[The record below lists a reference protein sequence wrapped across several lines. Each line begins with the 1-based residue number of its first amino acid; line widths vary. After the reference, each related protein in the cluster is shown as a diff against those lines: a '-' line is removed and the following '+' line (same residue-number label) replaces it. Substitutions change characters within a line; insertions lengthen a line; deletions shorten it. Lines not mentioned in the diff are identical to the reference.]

1 MTDIRSYRRVF
12 DLERRIYSVDRVRLN
27 PGGVP
32 VRGVV
37 YLLGLVA
44 TMLAASRAPVLGT
57 ALALVPWY
65 LRELAVPA
73 ALATVLAAIRV
84 DGRTFHLAAWAV
96 ARSLARPTRSTRLLW
111 RSRAGSRW
119 WPPEIVFLP
128 DGSEPE
134 LRALRYTGPGA
145 VRVSVPHRR
154 RSRRRGRLFSRR
166 PVVEIRSIAGS
177 ARRNGMGP
185 GDRGRVLSL
194 EAGVEL
200 LVVSDGRR

>member
-1 MTDIRSYRRVF
+1 VTEIRSYRRVF

-37 YLLGLVA
+37 YLLGLVVV
-44 TMLAASRAPVLGT
+44 MLVASRTPGVGG

-119 WPPEIVFLP
+119 WPPGIVFLP
-128 DGSEPE
+128 DGSEPG

-154 RSRRRGRLFSRR
+154 RSRRRGRSFSRG
-166 PVVEIRSIAGS
+166 PVLEIRSTAGPV
-177 ARRNGMGP
+177 RGNGVGP
-185 GDRGRVLSL
+185 GDRGQVLCL

-200 LVVSDGRR
+200 VVVSDRRR